1 MVTYT
6 LLHLE
11 RVNLKCTTY
20 VPYDLRYSDIVVH
33 PLIIT
38 GQSYYIMHVKFF
50 FTGLMMQTNQHSSL
64 KKTNCPMVLRLMNT
78 SVDVS
83 LRPYVVCHLS

>member
-20 VPYDLRYSDIVVH
+20 VFYDLRYSKIVVH

-38 GQSYYIMHVKFF
+38 GWSYYMMHVKFF
-50 FTGLMMQTNQHSSL
+50 FTGFDDANQSTFL
-64 KKTNCPMVLRLMNT
+64 F
-78 SVDVS
+78 
-83 LRPYVVCHLS
+83 